1 LGASSYTFACAT
13 PGQTQEDW
21 LTGLSRTMRFIGGV
35 TTLII
40 PDNPRSLV
48 KNANAYEPEL
58 NRVTTEFAQHYG
70 TVILPAR
77 PRKPQDKAKVE

>member
-1 LGASSYTFACAT
+1 
-13 PGQTQEDW
+13 
-21 LTGLSRTMRFIGGV
+21 MRFIDGV